1 MRIKRVYLLLAVPVA
16 SVCAPGRSSSRLTWD
31 HGGQP
36 NNLTNR
42 PLLLRPAV
50 GCRRSLPTHLR
61 DLPSRVLSFP
71 SLLLLLLPPTSLL
84 RASEGGCDSR
94 RCLAPFYQVW
104 PRARNL
110 LFHREHDLNTH
121 THTHTHTQTHRTQQ
135 THITQASTTKGMIRG
150 LAHAQTSY
158 TTSFGIHV
166 IIRGVRRGAG
176 GVGRNPCPRLMIQVC
191 MYVNYSIVNECRCVN
206 YLLVNQLATYVA

>member
-1 MRIKRVYLLLAVPVA
+1 MQMRIKRVYLLLAVPVA

-42 PLLLRPAV
+42 PLLLCPAV

-121 THTHTHTQTHRTQQ
+121 THTHTHTHTNTPHTTDTHHT
-135 THITQASTTKGMIRG
+135 
-150 LAHAQTSY
+150 
-158 TTSFGIHV
+158 
-166 IIRGVRRGAG
+166 GVNHQRHDP
-176 GVGRNPCPRLMIQVC
+176 GVGTCTNVIHDILRHTRHHTGSEAGSGGGGKKSLPSADDPSMHVC
-191 MYVNYSIVNECRCVN
+191 E
-206 YLLVNQLATYVA
+206 LLDC